1 MRKAKNLMKI
11 NEHAVTVKNTEKL
24 YEYNGSTYIVEQLTS
39 DRYQMLVWDETD
51 SDTYG
56 ITYPSL
62 IIKVLTLGTPIER
75 K

>member
-1 MRKAKNLMKI
+1 M
-11 NEHAVTVKNTEKL
+11 KL
-24 YEYNGSTYIVEQLTS
+24 YEYNGFTYIVEQLTG
-39 DRYQMLVWDETD
+39 DKYQMLVWDETD

-62 IIKVLTLGTPIER
+62 IIKVLTLGTPVNR